1 MHPEIHGLHLRIKA
15 EGLSRVP
22 LRVQVCAPKDAVLEH
37 DCFHLRT
44 DAGGW
49 MILKSGMAKLR
60 LGDRTVEFGPGF
72 GTHEFG
78 GHYSGE
84 EVFASGYTVYLNE
97 YTPFEKTVDIRLVAA
112 GNRDLQ

>member
-1 MHPEIHGLHLRIKA
+1 MLPPAHGCGRLDDFKERNGTA
-15 EGLSRVP
+15 
-22 LRVQVCAPKDAVLEH
+22 APGRPD
-37 DCFHLRT
+37 
-44 DAGGW
+44 
-49 MILKSGMAKLR
+49 
-60 LGDRTVEFGPGF
+60 VEFGPGF

-84 EVFASGYTVYLNE
+84 EVNASGYTVYLNE